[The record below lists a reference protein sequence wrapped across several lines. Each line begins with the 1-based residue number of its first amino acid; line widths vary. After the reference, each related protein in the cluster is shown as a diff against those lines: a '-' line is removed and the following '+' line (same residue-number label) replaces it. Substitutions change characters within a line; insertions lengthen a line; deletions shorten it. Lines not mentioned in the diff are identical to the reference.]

1 MYRVVQKK
9 SITKA
14 VKKMPEKERKLFS
27 QLVIDLKDYG
37 PMQKKWPNFSKL
49 GENKY
54 HCHLSYHWI
63 ACWKETIKGIEL
75 EVYYAG
81 SRENAPY

>member
-49 GENKY
+49 GENQQPRRRASGY
-54 HCHLSYHWI
+54 VVLI
-63 ACWKETIKGIEL
+63 
-75 EVYYAG
+75 
-81 SRENAPY
+81 R